1 MNDKKKKKILLIG
14 VIIGVILAAI
24 IISAI
29 ILFRDDTKEG
39 VHEGGTFTEKMTEG
53 VILLK
58 DMGFGEMFPAT
69 GKIIVFPFTL
79 IS

>member
-14 VIIGVILAAI
+14 IIIGVMLAAI

-39 VHEGGTFTEKMTEG
+39 THDGGTFTEKITEG
-53 VILLK
+53 TTEK
-58 DMGFGEMFPAT
+58 SEA
-69 GKIIVFPFTL
+69 KR
-79 IS
+79 S